1 MGAERRL
8 DILRAVLEA
17 SVLQRRLFDER
28 RFEELVFKQ
37 KEREALFAE
46 LATLGPM
53 DVVRKEAEALVKG
66 ILESDRVLTLSMES
80 AKADIAGKLGRISK
94 GAIMMKAYGS
104 ASR

>member
-1 MGAERRL
+1 
-8 DILRAVLEA
+8 
-17 SVLQRRLFDER
+17 
-28 RFEELVFKQ
+28 
-37 KEREALFAE
+37 
-46 LATLGPM
+46 M

-80 AKADIAGKLGRISK
+80 AKADITGKLGRISK

>member
-1 MGAERRL
+1 M
-8 DILRAVLEA
+8 LET

-28 RFEELVFKQ
+28 RFEELVLKQ

-46 LATLGPM
+46 LRTLGPM
-53 DVVRKEAEALVKG
+53 GVVRKEAEALVKG
-66 ILESDRVLTLSMES
+66 ILESDRVLALSMES